1 MKIKRA
7 STHLPEDLS
16 NLQIGYAIILGVL
29 LCLLFDQFQMGEDQN
44 SMTQYKSILQGHEN
58 FKYMCKLYKDMLEMH
73 NEDIWS
79 PSLWILMQKYIENIK
94 VSC

>member
-7 STHLPEDLS
+7 STDFSEDLS
-16 NLQIGYAIILGVL
+16 NTQIGYAIISGVI
-29 LCLLFDQFQMGEDQN
+29 LCLLFYQLKIGEDQN
-44 SMTQYKSILQGHEN
+44 GISKYRSFLQSHYN

-79 PSLWILMQKYIENIK
+79 PSLWILMEKYIENIK